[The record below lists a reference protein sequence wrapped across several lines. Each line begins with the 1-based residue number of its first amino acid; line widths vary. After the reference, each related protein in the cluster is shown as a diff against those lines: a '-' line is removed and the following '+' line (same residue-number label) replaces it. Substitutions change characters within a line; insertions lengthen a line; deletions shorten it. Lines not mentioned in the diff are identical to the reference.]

1 MSIVTQQL
9 FFFVI
14 LEPPKV
20 IIKGCSIE
28 VGVGSNTDPAPSI
41 PCWVITSLPNS
52 DFRRNTAGVW
62 LEIAGFY
69 TLISLMTNEAGKIRH
84 KNLSYNHEPLLLDFN
99 CKVFGWWIE
108 LWPWKPINL
117 FAVYNTFKNLQN
129 CNAMTN
135 CHEDSHLLHDFPPF

>member
-1 MSIVTQQL
+1 MTQQL

-14 LEPPKV
+14 LEPLKV

-84 KNLSYNHEPLLLDFN
+84 KTWATTTNPCYWTSIARYLGDGSSYDPENLQYYTFPSSWYV
-99 CKVFGWWIE
+99 KWSM
-108 LWPWKPINL
+108 NL
-117 FAVYNTFKNLQN
+117 FFCSLVN
-129 CNAMTN
+129 
-135 CHEDSHLLHDFPPF
+135 PI